1 VEAAVE
7 PRRANAEAPMEVVV
21 ILLVIIA
28 VVALAGVVIYN
39 GLVARRNRVDEA
51 VGQIEVQLKRRHDLV
66 PNLISAVKGYMD
78 FEQDVLTRVTEARAN
93 AVAAGASGEITAQQ
107 AQAENTLTGALRSL
121 FAVVENYPVL
131 KANENVLSLQEQ
143 LTTTENQISF
153 SRQHYN
159 ATVNEYNTT
168 LQTIPAV
175 LVAGPLGFTKRD
187 FFAAEPEAQDVPV
200 VSLR

>member
-1 VEAAVE
+1 MY
-7 PRRANAEAPMEVVV
+7 PWLIIGIILVV
-21 ILLVIIA
+21 IAVFLV
-28 VVALAGVVIYN
+28 GIYN
-39 GLVARRNRVDEA
+39 GLVTRRNRVDEA
-51 VGQIEVQLKRRHDLV
+51 NSQIQVQLKRRHDLI
-66 PNLISAVKGYMD
+66 PNLVAAVKGYMD
-78 FEQDVLTRVTEARAN
+78 FEKGVLTQVTEARAG
-93 AVAAGASGEITAQQ
+93 AIAAGAQGPAAQ
-107 AQAENTLTGALRSL
+107 AQAENVLTGALRSL
-121 FAVVENYPVL
+121 FAVVENYPTL

-168 LQTIPAV
+168 IQTFPSV
-175 LVAGPLGFTKRD
+175 LLAGPMGFAKRD

>member
-1 VEAAVE
+1 L
-7 PRRANAEAPMEVVV
+7 EVVV

-28 VVALAGVVIYN
+28 VVALAGVLIYN

-66 PNLISAVKGYMD
+66 PNLVSAVKGYMD
-78 FEQDVLTRVTEARAN
+78 FEQDVLTRVTDARAN
-93 AVAAGASGEITAQQ
+93 AVAAGASGQITAQQ
-107 AQAENTLTGALRSL
+107 AQA
-121 FAVVENYPVL
+121 
-131 KANENVLSLQEQ
+131 VLSLQEQ

-168 LQTIPAV
+168 VQTVPAV
-175 LVAGPLGFTKRD
+175 LIAGPMGFTKRE

>member
-1 VEAAVE
+1 MEA
-7 PRRANAEAPMEVVV
+7 VV
-21 ILLVIIA
+21 ILLVIVA
-28 VVALAGVVIYN
+28 VLAVAGVLIYN

-51 VGQIEVQLKRRHDLV
+51 VGQIEVQHKRRHDLV
-66 PNLISAVKGYMD
+66 AAVKGYMD
-78 FEQDVLTRVTEARAN
+78 FEQDVLTKVTEARAN
-93 AVAAGASGEITAQQ
+93 AVASGASGQITAQQ

-121 FAVVENYPVL
+121 FAVVENYPTL

-159 ATVNEYNTT
+159 ATVNDFNTT
-168 LQTIPAV
+168 LQTFPAV
-175 LVAGPLGFTKRD
+175 LVAGPLGFTKRE